1 MHIFGIHQAMYAALA
16 SRITDFK
23 YCYRKSKSFQNI
35 TFSPKIYNSVAKNPK
50 ILSKFKKI

>member
-16 SRITDFK
+16 SRITGFK